1 MRQTQQ
7 LAALQTATPKLD
19 KPLPKAPSEAQA
31 KAALA
36 AFDERDQPEWIAA
49 RDHALGK
56 AEFWRCRVVS
66 AAATRIE
73 PTPVRTQRW
82 GR

>member
-1 MRQTQQ
+1 MTTPMRHIEI
-7 LAALQTATPKLD
+7 D
-19 KPLPKAPSEAQA
+19 C
-31 KAALA
+31 
-36 AFDERDQPEWIAA
+36 DERGCVVVGVSLAGERLDMSPRLTPFTA

-66 AAATRIE
+66 SAATRIE